1 MNGVLTS
8 KVMSEE
14 FYTGESALEILIPT
28 KSIVLL
34 YIPPKEFVE
43 IEGGAHDMKRRT
55 LFQAAFVGAVAAFW
69 SGASFAADTASKLVV
84 ADQSELV
91 RNLLDASG
99 QKKSLDFN
107 IEFPNFAGGP
117 AILEAIRA
125 GALDIAYVGDTP
137 PIQARAS
144 GTLLPIVGTFT
155 REVAQYRLTS
165 RPGLVINKLSELKG
179 KKVSYVEGSGRQVF
193 LIEALNRAGLKL
205 SDVELVNLRVADLP
219 DAIRSGTVDVAVL
232 QEPHV
237 TRLVKQVGASP
248 VLDPEERKL
257 LPSTSYFYARP
268 EALADPVKVEEI
280 KKFLTAFVRAGK
292 WSNEHEE
299 DWAKFYFSD
308 FQRVS
313 PEDTDAIL
321 KGQSPLIF
329 QTSAEAIPHHQKL
342 IDILY
347 QAGSLKEQFDAKGSF
362 VDTFDAT
369 IEQAREGGS

>member
-1 MNGVLTS
+1 MYRRIFLRLSAATLIGTLSVGGVNAYAT
-8 KVMSEE
+8 E
-14 FYTGESALEILIPT
+14 P
-28 KSIVLL
+28 
-34 YIPPKEFVE
+34 
-43 IEGGAHDMKRRT
+43 
-55 LFQAAFVGAVAAFW
+55 
-69 SGASFAADTASKLVV
+69 ASKLVV

-99 QKKSLDFN
+99 QRKSLDFD

-144 GTLLPIVGTFT
+144 GTLLPIVATFT

-165 RPGLVINKLSELKG
+165 RPGLKIEKLSDLKG
-179 KKVSYVEGSGRQVF
+179 KKLSYVEGSGRQVF

-205 SDVELVNLRVADLP
+205 DDVTLVNLRVADLP
-219 DAIRSGTVDVAVL
+219 DALRSGAVDVAVL
-232 QEPHV
+232 QEPFV
-237 TRLVKQVGASP
+237 TRLTNQVGASP

-268 EALADPVKVEEI
+268 EVLADPAKVEAI
-280 KKFLTAFVRAGK
+280 KRFLAAYVKAGK
-292 WSNEHEE
+292 WSNEHEKE
-299 DWAKFYFSD
+299 WAKFYYTD

-313 PEDTDAIL
+313 PEDSAAIL
-321 KGQSPLIF
+321 AGQSPLVF

-347 QAGSLKEQFDAKGSF
+347 QAGSLKENFDAMGSF
-362 VDTFDAT
+362 VDTFDNVV
-369 IEQAREGGS
+369 EQSR